1 MLCEQ
6 RVTERERE
14 KERGPCG
21 TVFYSNA
28 IIDYIGSNNDY
39 DDDDDDDIRLLLQP
53 YYIPE

>member
-6 RVTERERE
+6 RVTERER
-14 KERGPCG
+14 ERGPCG

-39 DDDDDDDIRLLLQP
+39 DDDDDDIRLLLQP